1 MNEQE
6 RNLKLL
12 RKLIDG
18 IKSDIGR
25 NREYF
30 LNDTR
35 EIDFGKFYNGKIGEI
50 NMALLEFGKVLEILI
65 DGLTSEIHRINFE
78 NKNLRK

>member
-1 MNEQE
+1 MSEKEQ
-6 RNLKLL
+6 NLKLL

-18 IKSDIGR
+18 IKSDISR
-25 NREYF
+25 NREYL

-78 NKNLRK
+78 NKI